1 MDVRSDVWNFKSLKG
16 KVYEVIPINNL
27 SFKYKP
33 IVLVSLIF
41 RFMHRDLKIVC
52 NFFHVCTSRGSPV
65 LRQRF
70 PVCCER
76 CGHLQRSSTRR
87 PYEFWYLPDEC
98 WKPEIS
104 KMIVKVRIARC
115 IGQYVLAWP
124 KFSSIDFLLLILYMY
139 FCVHFFRR
147 NVSSCNGGVF
157 RAPRKNLCPLVFII
171 LDQPNP
177 LTDTLNNVLESLGPL
192 VC

>member
-52 NFFHVCTSRGSPV
+52 NFFYVCTSRGSPV

-115 IGQYVLAWP
+115 IGQCWFCICIFVFISLGG
-124 KFSSIDFLLLILYMY
+124 MY
-139 FCVHFFRR
+139 QV
-147 NVSSCNGGVF
+147 VMGVF
-157 RAPRKNLCPLVFII
+157 SEHPVKICAPLFSLFWIS
-171 LDQPNP
+171 
-177 LTDTLNNVLESLGPL
+177 LTHWQTHWIMF
-192 VC
+192 